1 MFKVVDD
8 NELEKIDTTKDFNEQ
23 INKEEVIYSVFV
35 SKKGILTMD
44 IHYKEIDRAIEREEK
59 KIIKFNKDAKKAK
72 TDNAIKICDTQVKVS
87 NTYITLYKL
96 DKMIFSYYIEKK
108 DISKMAELFKSKYT
122 QLISNLFEYSSDLVD
137 LDEITEGDHLEN
149 AKRTKKD
156 FDRNMRHIE
165 IYTSA
170 TFVVITNHPIKIIR

>member
-1 MFKVVDD
+1 MYKVAND

-44 IHYKEIDRAIEREEK
+44 IHLKQLDMAIEREEK
-59 KIIKFNKDAKKAK
+59 KFIKFNKDAKKAK
-72 TDNAIKICDTQVKVS
+72 TDNAIKICDIQVKVC
-87 NTYITLYKL
+87 NTYITIFKL

-122 QLISNLFEYSSDLVD
+122 QLISNLFEYSSDLVE
-137 LDEITEGDHLEN
+137 LDAISEGDHLEN
-149 AKRTKKD
+149 AKKTKKV
-156 FDRNMRHIE
+156 FERNMRHIE

-170 TFVVITNHPIKIIR
+170 TFVVISNHPIKIIR